1 MKLMFQKERKT
12 RKMTGFENIT
22 TEVATDLIELVNQLR
37 GLEKSA
43 QVNYSVQNRK
53 TGEWM
58 RKAFDYVPLDN
69 ILNKIKENQNFALL
83 QPIGVDENG
92 INGVRCI
99 LVHKSGHV
107 FETNTYP
114 FAVKEGAKIQDE
126 GAEITYRKRY
136 SLGAFLGMATE
147 EDTDGNDNEATN
159 STERKASPRQIV
171 LLSKIYTGENLI
183 KLLKMNNIEKLE
195 DMPMSKA
202 SELISKNMKQRKAEN
217 HE

>member
-1 MKLMFQKERKT
+1 MK
-12 RKMTGFENIT
+12 GFENIT
-22 TEVATDLIELVNQLR
+22 PEIATDLIELVNQLR

-69 ILNKIKENQNFALL
+69 ILNKIKENKNFAML
-83 QPIGVDENG
+83 QPIGIDENG
-92 INGVRCI
+92 VCGVKCI

-107 FETNTYP
+107 FETSTYP
-114 FAVKEGAKIQDE
+114 FTVREGAKIQDE

-147 EDTDGNDNEATN
+147 EDTDGNDDEATN

-171 LLSKIYTGENLI
+171 LLSKIYIGENLE

-202 SELISKNMKQRKAEN
+202 SELISKNMKQRKEN
-217 HE
+217 RHE

>member
-1 MKLMFQKERKT
+1 MK
-12 RKMTGFENIT
+12 GFENIT
-22 TEVATDLIELVNQLR
+22 PEIATDLIELVNQLK

-43 QVNYSVQNRK
+43 QVNYSVKNRN

-69 ILNKIKENQNFALL
+69 ILNKIKENKNFALL
-83 QPIGVDENG
+83 QPIGIDENG
-92 INGVRCI
+92 VCGVKCI

-107 FETNTYP
+107 FETSTYP
-114 FAVKEGAKIQDE
+114 FTVNEGAKIQDE

-147 EDTDGNDNEATN
+147 EDTDGNDDEATN

-171 LLSKIYTGENLI
+171 LLSKIYTGKNLE

>member
-12 RKMTGFENIT
+12 RKMKGFENIKP
-22 TEVATDLIELVNQLR
+22 EIAVDLIELVNQLR

-43 QVNYSVQNRK
+43 QVNYSVKNRN

-114 FAVKEGAKIQDE
+114 FAVEEGAKLQDE

-147 EDTDGNDNEATN
+147 EDTDGNDDEATN

-171 LLSKIYTGENLI
+171 VLSKIYTGENLI

-202 SELISKNMKQRKAEN
+202 SELISKSMNHRKVDS

>member
-1 MKLMFQKERKT
+1 MFQKERKKK
-12 RKMTGFENIT
+12 KMIGFENIT
-22 TEVATDLIELVNQLR
+22 PEIATDLIELVNQLR

-43 QVNYSVQNRK
+43 QVNYSVQNRN
-53 TGEWM
+53 TGEWV
-58 RKAFDYVPLDN
+58 KKEFNYVPLDN

-83 QPIGVDENG
+83 QPIGIDENG
-92 INGVRCI
+92 VCGVKCI

-114 FAVKEGAKIQDE
+114 FAVKEGAKLQDE

-147 EDTDGNDNEATN
+147 EDTDGNDDEATN
-159 STERKASPRQIV
+159 STERKASPRQIEV
-171 LLSKIYTGENLI
+171 LSKAYTGENLE
-183 KLLKMNNIEKLE
+183 KLLKMNKVEKLE
-195 DMPMSKA
+195 DMTMTKA
-202 SELISKNMKQRKAEN
+202 SELIEKIISKRKAEK

>member
-1 MKLMFQKERKT
+1 MK
-12 RKMTGFENIT
+12 GFENIKP
-22 TEVATDLIELVNQLR
+22 EIAVDLIELVNQLR

-43 QVNYSVQNRK
+43 QVNYSVKNRN

-114 FAVKEGAKIQDE
+114 FAVKEGAKLQDE

-147 EDTDGNDNEATN
+147 EDTDGNDDEATN

-171 LLSKIYTGENLI
+171 VLSKIYTGENLI
-183 KLLKMNNIEKLE
+183 KLLKINNIEKLE

-202 SELISKNMKQRKAEN
+202 SELIGKNMKQRKAEN

>member
-1 MKLMFQKERKT
+1 MK
-12 RKMTGFENIT
+12 GFENIT
-22 TEVATDLIELVNQLR
+22 PEIATDLIELVNQLK

-99 LVHKSGHV
+99 LIHKSGHV

-114 FAVKEGAKIQDE
+114 FAVKEGAKLQDE

-147 EDTDGNDNEATN
+147 EDTDGNDDEATN

-171 LLSKIYTGENLI
+171 VLSKIYTGENLI

-202 SELISKNMKQRKAEN
+202 SELISKNMKQRKVDS

>member
-1 MKLMFQKERKT
+1 MK
-12 RKMTGFENIT
+12 GFENIT
-22 TEVATDLIELVNQLR
+22 PEIATDLIELVNQLK

-43 QVNYSVQNRK
+43 QVKYSVKNRN

-58 RKAFDYVPLDN
+58 SKAFNYVPLDN

-83 QPIGVDENG
+83 QPIGLDENG
-92 INGVRCI
+92 VCGVKCI

-114 FAVKEGAKIQDE
+114 FDVKKDAKLQDE

-147 EDTDGNDNEATN
+147 EDTDGNDDEATN
-159 STERKASPRQIV
+159 SEERKASPKQVEI
-171 LLSKIYTGENLI
+171 LAKNYTGENLD
-183 KLLKMNNIEKLE
+183 KLLKMNGIEKLE
-195 DMPMSKA
+195 DMTMTKA
-202 SELISKNMKQRKAEN
+202 SELIGKIISKRKAEK
-217 HE
+217 HD

>member
-1 MKLMFQKERKT
+1 MK
-12 RKMTGFENIT
+12 GFENIT
-22 TEVATDLIELVNQLR
+22 PEIAVDLIELVNQLK
-37 GLEKSA
+37 GLEKSS
-43 QVNYSVQNRK
+43 QVNYSVKNRN

-58 RKAFDYVPLDN
+58 CKAFDYVPLDN

-83 QPIGVDENG
+83 QPIGVDEDG

-114 FAVKEGAKIQDE
+114 FAVKEGAKLQDE

-159 STERKASPRQIV
+159 STERKASPRQIEV
-171 LLSKIYTGENLI
+171 LSKIYTGENLI

-195 DMPMSKA
+195 DMPKA
-202 SELISKNMKQRKAEN
+202 SELISKNMKHRKADS

>member
-1 MKLMFQKERKT
+1 MFQKERKT
-12 RKMTGFENIT
+12 RKMKGFENIT
-22 TEVATDLIELVNQLR
+22 PEIATDLIELVNQLR

-114 FAVKEGAKIQDE
+114 FAVKEGAKLQDE

-147 EDTDGNDNEATN
+147 EDTDGNDDEATN

-171 LLSKIYTGENLI
+171 VLSKIYTGENLI

-202 SELISKNMKQRKAEN
+202 SELISKNMKHRKAEN

>member
-1 MKLMFQKERKT
+1 MK
-12 RKMTGFENIT
+12 GFENIT
-22 TEVATDLIELVNQLR
+22 PEIATDLIELVNQLK

-53 TGEWM
+53 TGEWV
-58 RKAFDYVPLDN
+58 KKSFDYVPLDN
-69 ILNKIKENQNFALL
+69 ILNKIKENKNFALL

-92 INGVRCI
+92 VCGVKCI

-114 FAVKEGAKIQDE
+114 FAVKEGAKLQDE

-147 EDTDGNDNEATN
+147 EDTDGNDDEATN
-159 STERKASPRQIV
+159 SEERKASPKQVEILARN
-171 LLSKIYTGENLI
+171 YAGENLE
-183 KLLKMNNIEKLE
+183 KLLKMNNIDKLE
-195 DMPMSKA
+195 DMSMTKA
-202 SELISKNMKQRKAEN
+202 SKLIGMLIEKRKGEK

>member
-1 MKLMFQKERKT
+1 MK
-12 RKMTGFENIT
+12 GFENIT
-22 TEVATDLIELVNQLR
+22 PEIATDLITLVNQLK

-43 QVNYSVQNRK
+43 QVNYSVKNRN

-58 RKAFDYVPLDN
+58 RKAFDYVPLDS
-69 ILNKIKENQNFALL
+69 ILNKIKENNNFALL
-83 QPIGVDENG
+83 QPIGIDENG
-92 INGVRCI
+92 VCGVKCI

-107 FETNTYP
+107 FETSTYP

-159 STERKASPRQIV
+159 STERKASPRQV
-171 LLSKIYTGENLI
+171 EVLSKIYTGENLI

-202 SELISKNMKQRKAEN
+202 SELIGKNMKQRKAEN

>member
-1 MKLMFQKERKT
+1 MK
-12 RKMTGFENIT
+12 GFENIKP
-22 TEVATDLIELVNQLR
+22 EIAVDLIELVNQLR

-43 QVNYSVQNRK
+43 QVNYSVKNRN

-114 FAVKEGAKIQDE
+114 FAVEEGAKLQDE

-147 EDTDGNDNEATN
+147 EDTDGNDDEATN

-171 LLSKIYTGENLI
+171 VLSKIYTGENLI

-202 SELISKNMKQRKAEN
+202 SELISKSMNHRKVDS

>member
-12 RKMTGFENIT
+12 RKMKGFENIT
-22 TEVATDLIELVNQLR
+22 PEIATDLIELVNQLK

-43 QVNYSVQNRK
+43 QVNYSVKNRN

-69 ILNKIKENQNFALL
+69 ILNKIKENKNFALL
-83 QPIGVDENG
+83 QPIGIDENG
-92 INGVRCI
+92 VCGVKCI

-107 FETNTYP
+107 FETSTYP

-159 STERKASPRQIV
+159 STERNASPRQIEV
-171 LLSKIYTGENLI
+171 LSKIYTGENLE

>member
-1 MKLMFQKERKT
+1 MK
-12 RKMTGFENIT
+12 GFENIT
-22 TEVATDLIELVNQLR
+22 PEIAVDLIELVNQLR

-114 FAVKEGAKIQDE
+114 FAVKEGAKLQDE

-147 EDTDGNDNEATN
+147 EDTDGNDDEATN

-171 LLSKIYTGENLI
+171 VLSKIYTGENLI

-202 SELISKNMKQRKAEN
+202 SELISKNMKQRKAEK
-217 HE
+217 HD

>member
-1 MKLMFQKERKT
+1 MK
-12 RKMTGFENIT
+12 GFENIT
-22 TEVATDLIELVNQLR
+22 PEIATDLIELVNQLK

-43 QVNYSVQNRK
+43 QVNYSVKNIN

-69 ILNKIKENQNFALL
+69 ILNKIKENKNFALL
-83 QPIGVDENG
+83 QPIGIDENG
-92 INGVRCI
+92 VCGVKCI

-107 FETNTYP
+107 FETSTYP
-114 FAVKEGAKIQDE
+114 FTVNEGAKIQDE

-147 EDTDGNDNEATN
+147 EDTDGNDDEATN

-171 LLSKIYTGENLI
+171 VLSKIYTGENLI

-202 SELISKNMKQRKAEN
+202 SELISKNMKQRKVDS

>member
-1 MKLMFQKERKT
+1 MFQKERKT
-12 RKMTGFENIT
+12 RKMKGFENIT
-22 TEVATDLIELVNQLR
+22 PEIATDLIELVNQLK

-43 QVNYSVQNRK
+43 QVNYSVKNRN

-83 QPIGVDENG
+83 QPIGIDENG
-92 INGVRCI
+92 VCGVKCI

-107 FETNTYP
+107 FETSTYP
-114 FAVKEGAKIQDE
+114 FTVNAGAKIQDE

-147 EDTDGNDNEATN
+147 EDTDGNDDEATN
-159 STERKASPRQIV
+159 STERKASPRQIEV
-171 LLSKIYTGENLI
+171 LSKIYTGENLI

-202 SELISKNMKQRKAEN
+202 SELISKNIKQRKVDS

>member
-1 MKLMFQKERKT
+1 MK
-12 RKMTGFENIT
+12 GFENIT
-22 TEVATDLIELVNQLR
+22 PEIATDLIELVNQLK

-43 QVNYSVQNRK
+43 QVKYSVKNQK
-53 TGEWM
+53 TGEWTQ
-58 RKAFDYVPLDN
+58 KSFDYVPLDN

-83 QPIGVDENG
+83 QPIGIDENG
-92 INGVRCI
+92 VCGVKCI
-99 LVHKSGHV
+99 LVHKTGHV

-114 FAVKEGAKIQDE
+114 FDVKEDAKLQDE

-147 EDTDGNDNEATN
+147 EDTDGNDDEATN
-159 STERKASPRQIV
+159 STERKASPRQIEV
-171 LLSKIYTGENLI
+171 LSKNYTGENLE

-202 SELISKNMKQRKAEN
+202 SELIGKNMKQRKVDS

>member
-1 MKLMFQKERKT
+1 MK
-12 RKMTGFENIT
+12 GFENIT
-22 TEVATDLIELVNQLR
+22 PEIATDLITLVNQLK

-43 QVNYSVQNRK
+43 QVNYSVKNRN

-58 RKAFDYVPLDN
+58 RKAFDYVPLDS
-69 ILNKIKENQNFALL
+69 ILNKIKENNNFALL
-83 QPIGVDENG
+83 QPIGIDENG
-92 INGVRCI
+92 VCGVKCI

-107 FETNTYP
+107 FETSTYP
-114 FAVKEGAKIQDE
+114 FTVKEGAKIQDA

-147 EDTDGNDNEATN
+147 EDTDGNDDEATN
-159 STERKASPRQIV
+159 STDRKASPRQIEI
-171 LLSKIYTGENLI
+171 LSKAYTGENLE
-183 KLLKMNNIEKLE
+183 KLLMMNKIEKLE

-202 SELISKNMKQRKAEN
+202 SELIGKIMKQRKAEN

>member
-1 MKLMFQKERKT
+1 MK
-12 RKMTGFENIT
+12 GFENIT
-22 TEVATDLIELVNQLR
+22 PEIATDLIELVNQLK

-43 QVNYSVQNRK
+43 QVNYSVKNRN

-69 ILNKIKENQNFALL
+69 ILNKIKENKNFALL

-114 FAVKEGAKIQDE
+114 FAVKEGAKLQDE

-147 EDTDGNDNEATN
+147 EDTDGNDDEATN

-171 LLSKIYTGENLI
+171 VLSKIYTGENLI

-202 SELISKNMKQRKAEN
+202 SELISKNMKQRKVDS

>member
-1 MKLMFQKERKT
+1 MK
-12 RKMTGFENIT
+12 GFENIT
-22 TEVATDLIELVNQLR
+22 PEIATDLIELVNQLK

-69 ILNKIKENQNFALL
+69 ILNKIKENKNFALL
-83 QPIGVDENG
+83 QPIGIDENG
-92 INGVRCI
+92 VCGVKCI

-107 FETNTYP
+107 FETSTYP
-114 FAVKEGAKIQDE
+114 FTVNEGAKIQDE

-147 EDTDGNDNEATN
+147 EDTDGNDDEATN
-159 STERKASPRQIV
+159 STERKASPRQIEV
-171 LLSKIYTGENLI
+171 LSKIYTGENLE

-195 DMPMSKA
+195 DIPMSKA
-202 SELISKNMKQRKAEN
+202 SELISKNMKQRKVEK
-217 HE
+217 HD

>member
-1 MKLMFQKERKT
+1 MK
-12 RKMTGFENIT
+12 GFENIT
-22 TEVATDLIELVNQLR
+22 PEIATDLIELVNQLK

-69 ILNKIKENQNFALL
+69 ILNKIKENKNFAML
-83 QPIGVDENG
+83 QPIGIDENG
-92 INGVRCI
+92 VCGVKCI

-107 FETNTYP
+107 FETSTYP

-171 LLSKIYTGENLI
+171 LLSKIYIGENLE

-202 SELISKNMKQRKAEN
+202 SELISKNMKQRKEN
-217 HE
+217 RHE

>member
-1 MKLMFQKERKT
+1 MK
-12 RKMTGFENIT
+12 GFENIT
-22 TEVATDLIELVNQLR
+22 PEIATDLITLVNQLK

-43 QVNYSVQNRK
+43 QVNYSVKNRN

-58 RKAFDYVPLDN
+58 RKAFDYVPLDS
-69 ILNKIKENQNFALL
+69 ILNKIKENNNFALL
-83 QPIGVDENG
+83 QPIGIDENG
-92 INGVRCI
+92 VCGVKCI

-107 FETNTYP
+107 FETSTYP

-159 STERKASPRQIV
+159 STERKASPRQV
-171 LLSKIYTGENLI
+171 EVLSKIYTGENLI

-202 SELISKNMKQRKAEN
+202 SELICKNMKQRKVDS

>member
-99 LVHKSGHV
+99 LIHKSGHV

-147 EDTDGNDNEATN
+147 EDTDGNDDEATN
-159 STERKASPRQIV
+159 STERKASPRQIEV
-171 LLSKIYTGENLI
+171 LSKIYTGENLI

>member
-1 MKLMFQKERKT
+1 
-12 RKMTGFENIT
+12 MTGFENIT
-22 TEVATDLIELVNQLR
+22 TEVAADLIELVNQLR

-43 QVNYSVQNRK
+43 QVNYSVKNRN

-171 LLSKIYTGENLI
+171 LLSKIYTGKNLE